1 MTTSLRQRL
10 MIPRPRAARLLR
22 IFPWVMAPLAGGLA
36 LATAAFGTIAAI
48 DGRALIAAVD
58 GASFAVNLVIVFVMG
73 MRIGE
78 QRVIA
83 AGAPHVIIEF
93 SAADGSIQVT
103 GGPIDLPPGDPPAT
117 RH

>member
-1 MTTSLRQRL
+1 LTSLRQRL
-10 MIPRPRAARLLR
+10 VIPRPRAARLLR

-48 DGRALIAAVD
+48 DGHALIAAVD
-58 GASFAVNLVIVFVMG
+58 GASFAVNLFVLFVAG
-73 MRIGE
+73 MRIGQ
-78 QRVIA
+78 QRMIA

-93 SAADGSIQVT
+93 SAADGTIQVAS
-103 GGPIDLPPGDPPAT
+103 GPIDLPGEPQTT